1 MTPCNDLP
9 VGLPDGITIGHWSDR
24 EGMTG
29 CTVVLAPAGT
39 VAAGEVRGGGPGT
52 RESDLLS
59 PASNAPGVQA
69 IAFAGGSAYGLAA
82 ADGVVEWLRERGI
95 GYETPAGIVPLVAGA
110 VIYDLFLGD
119 PAARPGA
126 AAGRA
131 ACEAA
136 NPDVKPGSVGA
147 GTGATVGKVLGP
159 SNSTKSGIGLAGDGI
174 GGARVCALAV
184 VNAVGEVVAEDG
196 SVLAGAWRD
205 SSYVRTVDLLKE
217 GVLSPVTTTAP
228 ESTTLVC
235 VMTDARLTKT
245 QAWLV
250 ARAASAGVGRAVQP
264 SATAWDGDLVYCLAT
279 GAVDAAPFG
288 ISALA
293 ADVTA
298 SAIRDAVRQ
307 ATGVPGCPSA
317 SDRSG
322 GS

>member
-1 MTPCNDLP
+1 ME
-9 VGLPDGITIGHWSDR
+9 LPDGITIGHWSDF
-24 EGMTG
+24 EGYTG
-29 CTVVLAPAGT
+29 CTVILAPEGT

-69 IAFAGGSAYGLAA
+69 VAFAGGSAYGLAV
-82 ADGVVEWLRERGI
+82 ADGVANWLGERGI

-110 VIYDLFLGD
+110 IVYDLPLGN
-119 PAARPGA
+119 PNARPGPDE
-126 AAGRA
+126 GRA

-136 NPDVKPGSVGA
+136 SRDVERGTVGA
-147 GTGATVGKVLGP
+147 GTGASVGKLLGP
-159 SNSTKSGIGLAGDGI
+159 AGWTKGGVGLASDRI
-174 GGARVCALAV
+174 GGATVSALAV

-205 SSYVRTVDLLKE
+205 GAYLRTVDALKE
-217 GVLSPVTTTAP
+217 GVAPPATTR

-245 QAWLV
+245 HAWLV

-279 GAVDAAPFG
+279 GGVETEYFG

-298 SAIRDAVRQ
+298 AAIRDAVRR
-307 ATGVPGCPSA
+307 ASGVPGCPAA
-317 SDRSG
+317 SER
-322 GS
+322 